1 MDDVLPSLY
10 RWPVGGGEKQEKLEE
25 NDREVS
31 LNSIR
36 QLDKGIKMLQFENC
50 CEGSWGLRGGY
61 GRGRRGRQEG
71 GLRHV
76 C

>member
-1 MDDVLPSLY
+1 VDDVLPSLY
-10 RWPVGGGEKQEKLEE
+10 QWPVGGGEKQEKLEE

-50 CEGSWGLRGGY
+50 TSDTLDWRVLTM
-61 GRGRRGRQEG
+61 
-71 GLRHV
+71 
-76 C
+76 